1 MAHPLVDQLRSDLT
15 AAMKARD
22 SHRVAALRSA
32 LSAIANAEAVAAPAT
47 AASLSPSP
55 IAGAVSGLGAGEV
68 ARQELSDEEV
78 IAVVRSEFDKRSA
91 GAAEFEDLGRDDHAA
106 QLRAEAAVLADYL

>member
-32 LSAIANAEAVAAPAT
+32 LSAIANAEAVAAPST
-47 AASLSPSP
+47 AASLSQSP
-55 IAGAVSGLGAGEV
+55 IAGAVSGLGAGE
-68 ARQELSDEEV
+68 ATRQELSDD
-78 IAVVRSEFDKRSA
+78 AVLALVRSEFDTRTA
-91 GAAEFEDLGRDDHAA
+91 GAAEFDALGRDDHAA